1 MEAIQEVFRTRGGFS
16 AGACLLEVACFRL
29 VSFSSPCT
37 DVSVLSFEFPAAV
50 LIPVAAAPDD
60 TDTDDKSC
68 TSYSDSCELVLMSRL
83 ERLAFFPLSRLAGC
97 SSMLWLLLG
106 STIVG
111 CCCRGTSVL
120 SVLAS
125 GAVLT
130 EPTDSDEDEGELTIR
145 SKLSS
150 VELIEVLLLN

>member
-1 MEAIQEVFRTRGGFS
+1 M
-16 AGACLLEVACFRL
+16 LEVACFRL
-29 VSFSSPCT
+29 ASFSSPCT
-37 DVSVLSFEFPAAV
+37 DVSVLSFELPAAI
-50 LIPVAAAPDD
+50 LIPVAADPAAAASDEDPPDD

-83 ERLAFFPLSRLAGC
+83 DRLAFFPFRGLAGC
-97 SSMLWLLLG
+97 SSKLLLG
-106 STIVG
+106 SMIVG
-111 CCCRGTSVL
+111 CCWRGTSVL
-120 SVLAS
+120 SVLAN

-130 EPTDSDEDEGELTIR
+130 EPTDSDEEEGELTIR